1 MILYSKAHY
10 AQLSNSDL
18 SRRSSFQTKMNR
30 ISLTAVLC
38 FAVIPLFFVLQ
49 LLIPSQHHPWNNIQT
64 LLTNLVS
71 NAFDIGFIFPSS
83 APINE
88 NEFIFGFSAISIQTI
103 VRRYTAKPHLA
114 GTSGDEHTA
123 SLTQATWEK
132 LLGLKA
138 QGDRH
143 VFDAGTRRARKMLY
157 NKGSKPRVWTDRYY
171 PLATFPG
178 NRSSIVLRNTTS
190 NDTLFTASLFES
202 AHQTDPTAI
211 NGSAHFPAFH
221 GFSHPGTASGS
232 LVYVNYGRLEDFE
245 RLQAHGISVK
255 DRVVLVRY
263 GAIYRGLKV
272 SLAEEFGAKGVI
284 IYTDLAEDGTSMTGQ
299 LSYPHGP
306 AREPSSIQRGSVE
319 NLSIQPG
326 DPLTP
331 FTPAY
336 KHAKRVEPKSI
347 PGIPSLPIS
356 WNDAQPLL
364 KSLEGFGKC
373 LGMDWNGVGPFK
385 YFTGPSNNTNVQ
397 IVNDVTN
404 KVATIWNTYA
414 LIPGHITDE
423 VVVIGNHRDAWIFGA
438 GDPNSGT
445 AVMTEILKSFGKLMK
460 TGWRPRR
467 SILFASWD
475 GEELG
480 LIGSTEF
487 VEDHQKWIKRNVAV
501 YLNTDISA
509 AGSRLDI
516 GASPSLVPLFLDV
529 SKKIE
534 DPEDDQRTLYDRL
547 ASQQTSKNETSIG
560 PLGSGSDFTPF
571 LQHVGIASADAG
583 FAPADGDPVYH
594 YHSIYDSTYWMEKF
608 GDPGYKR
615 HLAVARLLGLVTL
628 RFAESKILP
637 IDIKA
642 YGQALKGY
650 INHLPTSKSVDFKPL
665 RKSVDDLCLAIRNIQ
680 PKNIRRYNKLLKTFE
695 NGFIDL
701 AGLRGRTW
709 YRNLIIAPGINLGY
723 GATPLPGLNEAI
735 AIEKNSSLANFE
747 LNRIIKVVDNNR
759 NRINGLNKKM
769 YCLKKNRD
777 PN

>member
-1 MILYSKAHY
+1 MGLYPKTYNH
-10 AQLSNSDL
+10 QPSNSDI
-18 SRRSSFQTKMNR
+18 STRSAFRTNRDRSSLLSV
-30 ISLTAVLC
+30 IG
-38 FAVIPLFFVLQ
+38 FAAITFVFYQ
-49 LLIPSQHHPWNNIQT
+49 SIIPSQRHPWNSIQT
-64 LLTNLVS
+64 ILTDLVS
-71 NAFDIGFIFPSS
+71 RPFNFGLIFPSS
-83 APINE
+83 APTSE
-88 NEFIFGFSAISIQTI
+88 HDFVLGFSASSIQTI
-103 VRRYTAKPHLA
+103 VRRYTSRSHLA

-132 LLGLKA
+132 LLGIKA
-138 QGDRH
+138 QGDTH

-157 NKGSKPRVWTDRYY
+157 SKGSKPRVWTDRYY
-171 PLATFPG
+171 PLVTFPG
-178 NRSSIVLRNTTS
+178 NESLIVLRNATS
-190 NDTLFTASLFES
+190 NTTIFTASLFEN
-202 AHQTDPTAI
+202 AHQTDPTAR
-211 NGSAHFPAFH
+211 NGSAQFPAFH
-221 GFSHPGTASGS
+221 GFSHPGKASGS

-245 RLQAHGISVK
+245 RLQANGISVK
-255 DRVVLVRY
+255 DRIVLVRY
-263 GAIYRGLKV
+263 GEIYRGLKV
-272 SLAEEFGAKGVI
+272 SFAEQFGAKGVI
-284 IYTDLAEDGTSMTGQ
+284 IYTDLAEDGASMAGQ
-299 LSYPHGP
+299 VTYPDGP
-306 AREPSSIQRGSVE
+306 AREQSSIQRGSVE
-319 NLSIQPG
+319 NLSMQPG

-331 FTPAY
+331 FIPAY

-373 LGMDWNGVGPFK
+373 LGHDWNGFGPFE
-385 YFTGPSNNTNVQ
+385 YFTGPSNDTNVQ

-404 KVATIWNTYA
+404 EVATIWNTYA

-445 AVMTEILKSFGKLMK
+445 AVITEILKSFGNLMK
-460 TGWRPRR
+460 IGWRPRR

-509 AGSRLDI
+509 AGSQLDI
-516 GASPSLVPLFLDV
+516 GASPSLVPVFLDV

-547 ASQQTSKNETSIG
+547 ASQQNSTNEISIG

-583 FAPADGDPVYH
+583 FGPADGDPVYH

-628 RFAESKILP
+628 RFAESKVLP
-637 IDIKA
+637 IDLKA
-642 YGQALKGY
+642 YGKALKGY
-650 INHLPTSKSVDFKPL
+650 INHLPTSKEVDFTSL
-665 RKSVDDLCLAIRNIQ
+665 RKAVDNLCLAIEHVK
-680 PKNIRRYNKLLKTFE
+680 PKKIRRYNKLLKSFE
-695 NGFIDL
+695 SGFIDL
-701 AGLRGRTW
+701 VGLRGRAW

-735 AIEKNSSLANFE
+735 KIYKNSSLATIE
-747 LNRIIKVVDNNR
+747 LNRVVKVIDNNR
-759 NRINGLNKKM
+759 KKVNGLNQKI
-769 YCLKKNRD
+769 YCLKKHRHAN
-777 PN
+777 

>member
-1 MILYSKAHY
+1 MVLTSKTHY
-10 AQLSNSDL
+10 EQPSKGETS
-18 SRRSSFQTKMNR
+18 SKSSFRTNR
-30 ISLTAVLC
+30 NRCSLTSVLC
-38 FAVIPLFFVLQ
+38 FG
-49 LLIPSQHHPWNNIQT
+49 LIALVFCYQSLISSQHHSWNTFQT
-64 LLTNLVS
+64 LLTDFVS
-71 NAFDIGFIFPSS
+71 HSFNFGLIFPSS
-83 APINE
+83 APISDHDYVL
-88 NEFIFGFSAISIQTI
+88 GFSALSIQSI
-103 VRRYTAKPHLA
+103 VRQYTSKSHLA
-114 GTSGDEHTA
+114 GTSGDERTA

-132 LLGLKA
+132 LLGLKS
-138 QGDRH
+138 QGDAH

-157 NKGSKPRVWTDRYY
+157 SKGSKPRVWTDRYY
-171 PLATFPG
+171 PLTTFPG
-178 NRSSIVLRNTTS
+178 NRSSIVLRNATS
-190 NDTLFTASLFES
+190 NTTIFTASLFES
-202 AHQTDPTAI
+202 AHQTDPTAR
-211 NGSAHFPAFH
+211 NGSAHFAAFH

-245 RLQAHGISVK
+245 RLQAHGIDVK
-255 DRVVLVRY
+255 DRIVLVRY
-263 GAIYRGLKV
+263 GEIYRGLKV
-272 SLAEEFGAKGVI
+272 SLAERFGAKGVI
-284 IYTDLAEDGTSMTGQ
+284 IYTDLAEDGASMVGQ
-299 LSYPHGP
+299 PAYPHGP

-319 NLSIQPG
+319 NLSMQPG

-336 KHAKRVEPKSI
+336 KHAKRVEPKSL
-347 PGIPSLPIS
+347 PGIPSIPIS

-364 KSLEGFGKC
+364 QSLKGFGKC
-373 LGMDWNGVGPFK
+373 LGHEWNGFGPFE
-385 YFTGPSNNTNVQ
+385 YFTGPSNDTDVQ

-445 AVMTEILKSFGKLMK
+445 AVITEILKSFGKLIK

-509 AGSRLDI
+509 AGSKLDV
-516 GASPSLVPLFLDV
+516 GASPSLVPVFLEV
-529 SKKIE
+529 SKKIQ

-547 ASQQTSKNETSIG
+547 ASQQESTDDEISIG

-583 FAPADGDPVYH
+583 FGPANGDPVYH

-615 HLAVARLLGLVTL
+615 HLGVARLLGLVTL
-628 RFAESKILP
+628 RFTNSKILP
-637 IDIKA
+637 INLKA

-650 INHLPTSKSVDFKPL
+650 IDELPSSKEVNLTSL
-665 RKSVDDLCLAIRNIQ
+665 RKSVDNLCLAIEHIK
-680 PKNIRRYNKLLKTFE
+680 PKQIRRYNKLLKRFE
-695 NGFIDL
+695 SGFIDQV
-701 AGLRGRTW
+701 GLRGRAW

-723 GATPLPGLNEAI
+723 GATPLPGLNEVR
-735 AIEKNSSLANFE
+735 L
-747 LNRIIKVVDNNR
+747 
-759 NRINGLNKKM
+759 
-769 YCLKKNRD
+769 
-777 PN
+777 